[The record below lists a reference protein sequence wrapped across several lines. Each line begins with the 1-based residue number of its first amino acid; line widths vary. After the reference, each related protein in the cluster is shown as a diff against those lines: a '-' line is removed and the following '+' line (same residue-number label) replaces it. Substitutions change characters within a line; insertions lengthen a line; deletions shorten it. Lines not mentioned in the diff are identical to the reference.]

1 MRASTIRKLCTLS
14 TLYRSHSAWKA
25 MALASSSSV
34 SISEHNASEFNH
46 SSMSHNRVPSRGA
59 EDSPDDDNTASEVS
73 SIVYSPSLAEE
84 PVVVKEEPVVEE
96 VDYRKAKMEKVADLT
111 WCPNL
116 SPGYLL
122 TKRRGLARE
131 RKSKWIF
138 KLSHDVRF
146 DRLVKMCAK
155 RLGTGTTL
163 DVFRQLGRETGV
175 KEFNALIK
183 MSIQKARTT
192 DNEYIAIEELSKAF
206 HLLENMKECGFK
218 LEEETYQPL
227 LRYVIDMGMVKEFQL
242 FSDVVRAECSVSRL
256 GYYEMLLWIRVEDE
270 EMIRDICEYITVE
283 DGQDTAAMRENYLLA
298 LCESDLKFQITD
310 VLKNI
315 DITMF
320 SSAKSIASV
329 FQSLGRLQLES
340 LAENLFLDLRAQ
352 DFDEDD
358 ISGFIADFA
367 VSTPNLA
374 VEDIISKFKSLH
386 DLLEVLHSSSSYE
399 KLIMYCCD
407 IGKVDVALDLV
418 DNMCEAGFTLSTRML
433 QSILHICEETYEH
446 ILVGQINCNSSAFF
460 LPSQF
465 VHTVSIAVVYRI
477 YSIIQRFHLKL
488 NGEICR
494 CLVNFCVRVKDF
506 KGAYKMV
513 DDLEKMNFKP
523 TTAMYNAIMAGYFR
537 EKNISGALRVLKHMQ
552 DANVNPD
559 VQTFSYLISN
569 CETEEDIIKY
579 REEMEQYK
587 IPLAKPIFMALINS
601 YAACGKLDMAKQVI
615 LDPNIPAKS
624 LNEIKSVLVSAL
636 ASHGQ
641 LSEALL
647 VYEEINKAG
656 YNLEPK
662 AVISLIEEFTKFKGE
677 LDGMLMLLTELSDL
691 DYWVDGCFRVIIY
704 CVHNKHLS
712 SAIDLFK
719 KLKDKFESDEL
730 VLEVLF
736 DEVFAAI
743 ATSESSN
750 LQIGLDLLWAVKNE
764 LGLVPSRQC
773 LDFLLSACTNAGD
786 LSNARLIWREYE
798 VAGFPYNV
806 LSYLRMYQALLASG
820 DYRSA
825 NFMLSKIPKDDSE
838 VSAIIKACQ
847 ETYSGLSSVA
857 KKKTK
862 VTKKK
867 EKREA

>member
-1 MRASTIRKLCTLS
+1 
-14 TLYRSHSAWKA
+14 
-25 MALASSSSV
+25 
-34 SISEHNASEFNH
+34 
-46 SSMSHNRVPSRGA
+46 
-59 EDSPDDDNTASEVS
+59 
-73 SIVYSPSLAEE
+73 
-84 PVVVKEEPVVEE
+84 
-96 VDYRKAKMEKVADLT
+96 MEKVADFT
-111 WCPNL
+111 WCPDL

-131 RKSKWIF
+131 RKNKWIF
-138 KLSHDVRF
+138 KLSHDERF

-192 DNEYIAIEELSKAF
+192 NNEYIAIEELSKAF

-298 LCESDLKFQITD
+298 LCESDLKIQITD

-315 DITMF
+315 DITML

-358 ISGFIADFA
+358 ISGFIADYA
-367 VSTPNLA
+367 VSIPNLA

-407 IGKVDVALDLV
+407 LGKVDVALDLV

-446 ILVGQINCNSSAFF
+446 IL
-460 LPSQF
+460 
-465 VHTVSIAVVYRI
+465 VYRI

-552 DANVNPD
+552 DANLNPD

-704 CVHNKHLS
+704 CIHNKHLS

-857 KKKTK
+857 KMKTK

>member
-446 ILVGQINCNSSAFF
+446 ILV
-460 LPSQF
+460 
-465 VHTVSIAVVYRI
+465 YRI

-862 VTKKK
+862 FQLEKVVTALQRMK
-867 EKREA
+867 A

>member
-446 ILVGQINCNSSAFF
+446 ILV
-460 LPSQF
+460 
-465 VHTVSIAVVYRI
+465 YRI

>member
-14 TLYRSHSAWKA
+14 TLFRSHSAWKA

-96 VDYRKAKMEKVADLT
+96 VDYRKAKMEKVADFT
-111 WCPNL
+111 WCPDL

-122 TKRRGLARE
+122 TKRRGLTRE
-131 RKSKWIF
+131 RKNKWIF
-138 KLSHDVRF
+138 KLSHDERF

-192 DNEYIAIEELSKAF
+192 NNEYIAIEELSKAF

-242 FSDVVRAECSVSRL
+242 FSDVVGAECSVSRL

-298 LCESDLKFQITD
+298 LCESDLKIQITD

-315 DITMF
+315 DITML

-358 ISGFIADFA
+358 ISGFIADYA
-367 VSTPNLA
+367 VSIPNLA

-407 IGKVDVALDLV
+407 LGKVDVALDLV

-446 ILVGQINCNSSAFF
+446 ILG
-460 LPSQF
+460 
-465 VHTVSIAVVYRI
+465 YRI

-704 CVHNKHLS
+704 CIHNKHLS

-857 KKKTK
+857 KTKTK

>member
-14 TLYRSHSAWKA
+14 TLFRSHSAWKA
-25 MALASSSSV
+25 MALASSSSF

-59 EDSPDDDNTASEVS
+59 EDSPDDDNTSSEVS
-73 SIVYSPSLAEE
+73 SIVYSPSPAEE

-96 VDYRKAKMEKVADLT
+96 VDYRKAKMEKVADFT
-111 WCPNL
+111 WCPDL

-131 RKSKWIF
+131 RKNKWIF
-138 KLSHDVRF
+138 KLSHDERF

-192 DNEYIAIEELSKAF
+192 NNEYIAIEELSKAF

-298 LCESDLKFQITD
+298 LCESDLKIQITD

-315 DITMF
+315 DITML

-358 ISGFIADFA
+358 ISGFIADYA
-367 VSTPNLA
+367 VSIPNLA

-407 IGKVDVALDLV
+407 LGKVDVALDLV

-446 ILVGQINCNSSAFF
+446 IL
-460 LPSQF
+460 
-465 VHTVSIAVVYRI
+465 VYRI

-523 TTAMYNAIMAGYFR
+523 NTAMYNAIMAGYFR

-704 CVHNKHLS
+704 CIHNKHLS

-857 KKKTK
+857 KTKTK
-862 VTKKK
+862 FQLEKVVTALQRMK
-867 EKREA
+867 A

>member
-1 MRASTIRKLCTLS
+1 
-14 TLYRSHSAWKA
+14 
-25 MALASSSSV
+25 
-34 SISEHNASEFNH
+34 
-46 SSMSHNRVPSRGA
+46 
-59 EDSPDDDNTASEVS
+59 
-73 SIVYSPSLAEE
+73 
-84 PVVVKEEPVVEE
+84 
-96 VDYRKAKMEKVADLT
+96 
-111 WCPNL
+111 
-116 SPGYLL
+116 
-122 TKRRGLARE
+122 
-131 RKSKWIF
+131 
-138 KLSHDVRF
+138 
-146 DRLVKMCAK
+146 
-155 RLGTGTTL
+155 
-163 DVFRQLGRETGV
+163 
-175 KEFNALIK
+175 
-183 MSIQKARTT
+183 
-192 DNEYIAIEELSKAF
+192 
-206 HLLENMKECGFK
+206 
-218 LEEETYQPL
+218 
-227 LRYVIDMGMVKEFQL
+227 
-242 FSDVVRAECSVSRL
+242 
-256 GYYEMLLWIRVEDE
+256 MLLWIRVEDE

-298 LCESDLKFQITD
+298 LCESDLKIQITD

-315 DITMF
+315 DITML

-358 ISGFIADFA
+358 ISGFIADYA
-367 VSTPNLA
+367 VSIPNLA

-407 IGKVDVALDLV
+407 LGKVDVALDLV

-446 ILVGQINCNSSAFF
+446 IL
-460 LPSQF
+460 
-465 VHTVSIAVVYRI
+465 VYRI

-552 DANVNPD
+552 DANLNPD

-704 CVHNKHLS
+704 CIHNKHLS

-857 KKKTK
+857 KMKTK

>member
-14 TLYRSHSAWKA
+14 TLFRSHSAWKA
-25 MALASSSSV
+25 MALASSSSF

-59 EDSPDDDNTASEVS
+59 EDSPDDDNTSSEVS
-73 SIVYSPSLAEE
+73 SIVYSPSPAEE

-96 VDYRKAKMEKVADLT
+96 VDYRKAKMEKVADFT
-111 WCPNL
+111 WCPDL

-131 RKSKWIF
+131 RKNKWIF
-138 KLSHDVRF
+138 KLSHDERF

-192 DNEYIAIEELSKAF
+192 NNEYIAIEELSKAF

-298 LCESDLKFQITD
+298 LCESDLKIQITD

-315 DITMF
+315 DITML

-358 ISGFIADFA
+358 ISGFIADYA
-367 VSTPNLA
+367 VSIPNLA

-407 IGKVDVALDLV
+407 LGKVDVALDLV

-446 ILVGQINCNSSAFF
+446 IL
-460 LPSQF
+460 
-465 VHTVSIAVVYRI
+465 VYRI

-523 TTAMYNAIMAGYFR
+523 NTAMYNAIMAGYFR

-704 CVHNKHLS
+704 CIHNKHLS

-857 KKKTK
+857 KTKTK

>member
-352 DFDEDD
+352 
-358 ISGFIADFA
+358 GFIADFA

>member
-352 DFDEDD
+352 
-358 ISGFIADFA
+358 GFIADFA

-446 ILVGQINCNSSAFF
+446 IL
-460 LPSQF
+460 
-465 VHTVSIAVVYRI
+465 VYRI